1 MTLGTV
7 SCQLAVD
14 QRKKLALSLER
25 QPTSGEWANAMGMAP
40 GEFEE
45 VSLDFCAGVVNQ
57 PPVPSCNVRRYRS
70 RVMLKSRA
78 EEG

>member
-1 MTLGTV
+1 MPRDMTLGTV

-45 VSLDFCAGVVNQ
+45 VSQ
-57 PPVPSCNVRRYRS
+57 TSI
-70 RVMLKSRA
+70 M
-78 EEG
+78 